1 MKLHIGGTEPKEG
14 WKMLDIQPAPHVDY
28 VADIRDLSQFS
39 DESFDE
45 IYASH
50 VAEHIPYSN
59 NELVKVLAG
68 FHRILKADGVLKLS
82 VPDMETLC
90 WMFTSPRLSAEAKF
104 HVMRMI
110 FGGQVDAHDFH
121 YVGLSFDIL
130 QGFLSKAGFEKVER
144 VKAFELFDD
153 SSSQTMAGI
162 PISLN
167 VEARRQA

>member
-1 MKLHIGGTEPKEG
+1 MKLHIGGTQAKEG
-14 WKMLDIQPAPHVDY
+14 WKVLDIQSAPHVDY

-59 NELVKVLAG
+59 DELVKVLAG
-68 FHRILKADGVLKLS
+68 FCRILKAQGVLKLS

-90 WMFTSPRLSAEAKF
+90 WMFTSPRLTSDAKF
-104 HVMRMI
+104 HIMRII
-110 FGGQVDAHDFH
+110 FGGQMDAHDYH

-130 QGFLSKAGFEKVER
+130 QGFLSKAGFEKIER
-144 VKAFELFDD
+144 VKGFGLFDD
-153 SSSQTMAGI
+153 SSSQTLAGI